1 MMRSCAVLTLSLLA
15 ALGGCASN
23 SYTWVS
29 AGSLTAGALPAAG
42 TTVSS
47 GYVNVS
53 VGSSSAAGALAGIAL
68 LGFVV
73 HGYQNGYWDEGGGFG
88 PTRTI
93 PALAED
99 RTIHEQDC
107 SKPIENSSA
116 NLRCK

>member
-1 MMRSCAVLTLSLLA
+1 MRSRALMTLFLIV
-15 ALGGCASN
+15 ALSGCASN

-29 AGSLTAGALPAAG
+29 AGSLTAGTLPAAG

-53 VGSSSAAGALAGIAL
+53 VASSSAAGALAGIAL
-68 LGFVV
+68 LGFVF
-73 HGYQNGYWDEGGGFG
+73 HGYRNGYWDEDGGFG

-107 SKPIENSSA
+107 SKPIENLTA

>member
-1 MMRSCAVLTLSLLA
+1 MHRRAVLILPLIA
-15 ALGGCASN
+15 ALAGCATN

-29 AGSLTAGALPAAG
+29 AGSLAGGTLPAAG

-53 VGSSSAAGALAGIAL
+53 VASSSAAGALAGIAL
-68 LGFVV
+68 LGFVF
-73 HGYQNGYWDEGGGFG
+73 HGHLNGYWDEGSGYG
-88 PTRTI
+88 PWRPI
-93 PALAED
+93 PPLAED

>member
-1 MMRSCAVLTLSLLA
+1 MRSRAILSLTLIA
-15 ALGGCASN
+15 ALAGCSTH
-23 SYTWVS
+23 SYTSIS
-29 AGSLTAGALPAAG
+29 AGALTAGTLPAAG

-68 LGFVV
+68 LGFVF
-73 HGYQNGYWDEGGGFG
+73 HGHLNGYWDEGSGYG
-88 PTRTI
+88 PWRPI
-93 PALAED
+93 PPLAED